1 MPSGAARSDEAAL
14 LEGREA
20 VLREIREDEVVELTR
35 DLVRIPSFT
44 TEETPVAR
52 FLARYLE
59 EQGIEAELS
68 AVEDGRFQV
77 IGRLR
82 GDGDAGDGPSL
93 LFDGHIDIDPIA
105 RGWKRNPFHPVVEDG
120 RLYGAGTYNMKG
132 GVAAM
137 VMAAVALRR
146 AAVPLRGELIVAGVV
161 GELQGGVGTVH
172 LLQQGM
178 RIDMGVV
185 PEPHGVENLMT
196 THCGVMQLA
205 INTHGVSEHT
215 TRKDEAVDAIA
226 AMVKAVRALDR
237 IRFTCEPRADLPGLP
252 RMNIGSII
260 GGRGKGHEL
269 RGPNNVADHATV
281 LADIRFLPGQT
292 PEAIVAD
299 IRRTLDPIARDDPKF
314 RYSVEFPA
322 PKRFR
327 LAPFAMP
334 PCDAPRDSFI
344 VRTVAAN
351 HARVTGREPATI
363 GALLPKSY
371 SGNDTGH
378 LWARGIPCV
387 LYGPWGGFVPTP
399 DSVDHYVTLDELTT
413 CTRTLALTAL
423 DVCTRSRAE
432 VADAGGAGARR

>member
-1 MPSGAARSDEAAL
+1 MRGSGAGEGPVAG
-14 LEGREA
+14 GREA
-20 VLREIREDEVVELTR
+20 VLREIHEDEVVELAK
-35 DLVRIPSFT
+35 DLVKIPSFT

-59 EQGIEAELS
+59 EQGLEAELS
-68 AVEDGRFQV
+68 EVEEGRLQA

-82 GDGDAGDGPSL
+82 GNGSAGDGPSL
-93 LFDGHIDIDPIA
+93 LFDGHLDIDPIV
-105 RGWKRNPFHPVVEDG
+105 RGWKRNPFHPVVEGG
-120 RLYGAGTYNMKG
+120 RLYGGGTYNMKA
-132 GVAAM
+132 GVTAM
-137 VMAAVALRR
+137 VMAAVALKR
-146 AAVPLRGELIVAGVV
+146 AGVPLRGDLIVAGVV

-172 LLQQGM
+172 LLEQGM

-196 THCGVMQLA
+196 THCGVLQLA

-226 AMVKAVRALDR
+226 AMVKAIRALDP
-237 IRFTCEPRADLPGLP
+237 IRFTCERRDDLPGLP

-260 GGRGKGHEL
+260 GGRGKNHEL
-269 RGPNNVADHATV
+269 RGPNNVADHCTV
-281 LADIRFLPGQT
+281 LADIRFLPSQT
-292 PEAIVAD
+292 PEGIVAD
-299 IRRTLDPIARDDPKF
+299 LRRTLDPLAREDPKF
-314 RYSVEFPA
+314 RYSVDFPA

-334 PCDAPRDSFI
+334 PCDAPRDSYI

-351 HARVTGREPATI
+351 HERVTGRKPATI

-399 DSVDHYVTLDELTT
+399 DSVDHYVTLDELMT

-423 DVCTRSRAE
+423 DVCTRTRAE
-432 VADAGGAGARR
+432 VAEASGAGASR